1 MGSCQSGHTSIFCK
15 KVEYLVFPSLI
26 CIFGCML
33 LADNILQATALGT
46 VLECKSI
53 NGKWPRPNPGLQSYR
68 ITKRIFSQS
77 FLTSSLQTNN
87 KRQHNYCLPIFES
100 KCPLLTPASKA
111 LFFMTFKICCWNCP
125 HCWVAWVI
133 SASSENMH
141 DIYP

>member
-1 MGSCQSGHTSIFCK
+1 
-15 KVEYLVFPSLI
+15 
-26 CIFGCML
+26 ML

-68 ITKRIFSQS
+68 ITKIIFSQS

-111 LFFMTFKICCWNCP
+111 LFFMTFKIIMLLKLPSLLSGLGNFSIFWKHAWYLSLILLSPCDYQYKKNGKSLMLKR
-125 HCWVAWVI
+125 VA
-133 SASSENMH
+133 NL
-141 DIYP
+141 